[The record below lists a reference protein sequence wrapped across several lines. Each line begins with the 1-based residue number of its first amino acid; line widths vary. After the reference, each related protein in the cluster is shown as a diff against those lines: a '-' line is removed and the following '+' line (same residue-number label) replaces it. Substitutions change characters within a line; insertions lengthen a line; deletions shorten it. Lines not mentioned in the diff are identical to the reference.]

1 MSIALLQDLHL
12 LTRDGHLNADA
23 RRKLKQIR
31 HLVGLLRPALDD
43 AMTRT
48 AEPLI
53 VDCGAGKSYLGA
65 LVYELVLGPAGRG
78 SLVAIEARPELS
90 DQAAQRAARFGQER
104 FRVAAGAIAQAALP
118 RRPNVVTALHA
129 CDTATDDALAL
140 AVENSADHIAVV
152 PCCQAEVARQLE
164 AARPADPAIAA
175 LFAHPLHRR
184 ELGSHLTNVI
194 RGLVLEAHGYKVT
207 VTELVGWEHSAK
219 NELILGKRVHRYS
232 TSARA
237 QLRAL
242 LERFQIEPAIVR
254 ALAARGLDPR
264 GDPTVGPNLEPNL
277 EPNLGQNSDPSSG
290 SNVEPSPEPS
300 VEPT

>member
-1 MSIALLQDLHL
+1 MSIALLKDLHL
-12 LTRDGHLNADA
+12 LTREGQLNADA

-31 HLVGLLRPALDD
+31 YLFGLLRPALDD

-48 AEPLI
+48 ANPLI

-65 LVYELVLGPAGRG
+65 LLYELVLGPAGRG
-78 SLVAIEARPELS
+78 QLVAIEARPELS

-104 FRVAAGAIAQAALP
+104 FQVATGSIASAPLSH
-118 RRPNVVTALHA
+118 RPNVVTALHA

-140 AVENSADHIAVV
+140 AIEKAADHVAVV

-164 AARPADPAIAA
+164 GARPQDPAIAA

-184 ELGSHLTNVI
+184 ELGSHLTNVV
-194 RGLVLEAHGYKVT
+194 RGLALEAHGYKVT

-219 NELILGKRVHRYS
+219 NELILGKRVHRHDA
-232 TSARA
+232 SARA

-254 ALAARGLDPR
+254 GLTARGLDPR
-264 GDPTVGPNLEPNL
+264 VDPEVIAASPPT
-277 EPNLGQNSDPSSG
+277 SG
-290 SNVEPSPEPS
+290 
-300 VEPT
+300 